1 MNQRMIKTLLSENDT
16 LKELISGNIA
26 FAILTEAVLLI
37 FFPNRLYNFVGLF
50 VGALCGIGMAIHMA
64 YCLEISL
71 TLDEKGATAHVRKM
85 TVLRYVCVCLVL
97 VLFGVFRIG
106 NPLTFIFGVMGL
118 KIGAYLQPITHKVFL
133 KFKKDEKSIDKG
145 GE

>member
-1 MNQRMIKTLLSENDT
+1 MIRTLLSENET
-16 LKELISGNIA
+16 LKELNLGIIA
-26 FAILTEAVLLI
+26 FAVLIEAVLLI
-37 FFPNRLYNFVGLF
+37 FFPDKIYNSIGLL

-71 TLDEKGATAHVRKM
+71 TLDEKGATSHVRKM
-85 TVLRYVCVCLVL
+85 TVIRYICVCLVL
-97 VLFGVFRIG
+97 VLFGVFKIG

-118 KIGAYLQPITHKVFL
+118 KIGAYLQPFTHKVLL
-133 KFKKDEKSIDKG
+133 KIKRDEKSIDKG